1 MGKKGIGPLAA
12 LSESLA
18 DAVEKIQPSVV
29 RVRGGRRWPASGLVY
44 AEGLVLTTAHA
55 LKREEDLSVDTHG
68 GKSLSAAFAGRD
80 TRNDLAMLRVE
91 GLETNTAA
99 PAEGEARVGGL
110 ALAVGRP
117 SRRDVRVSMGV
128 VRATGSGRRA
138 S

>member
-55 LKREEDLSVDTHG
+55 LEREEDLSVDTHG
-68 GKSLSAAFAGRD
+68 VSRC
-80 TRNDLAMLRVE
+80 
-91 GLETNTAA
+91 
-99 PAEGEARVGGL
+99 P
-110 ALAVGRP
+110 RP
-117 SRRDVRVSMGV
+117 SPG
-128 VRATGSGRRA
+128 ATPA
-138 S
+138 TTWPC